1 MLGDYWKSLL
11 NSEDQTVNGNQI
23 VGYFKNVCEAQ
34 RKDKTEIHVKK
45 QHRGFFN
52 NAWEWDSLAYS
63 DKTFALK
70 KSKYSLWSQED
81 LLQYHLFSS

>member
-34 RKDKTEIHVKK
+34 RKDKTETSFKK
-45 QHRGFFN
+45 QHRGFF
-52 NAWEWDSLAYS
+52 
-63 DKTFALK
+63 
-70 KSKYSLWSQED
+70 Q
-81 LLQYHLFSS
+81 